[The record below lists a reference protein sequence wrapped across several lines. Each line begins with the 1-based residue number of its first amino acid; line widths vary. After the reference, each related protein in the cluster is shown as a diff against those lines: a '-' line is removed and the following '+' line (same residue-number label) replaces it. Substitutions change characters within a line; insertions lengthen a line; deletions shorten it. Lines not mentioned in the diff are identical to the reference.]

1 MIDLLNKW
9 MLESTGNFNIV
20 VGLTELLFLGS
31 VIALII
37 IYKKIGKPDEK
48 TNGIYFK
55 IISCMF
61 STQILMNCIFIS
73 LVGKD
78 IEHFRQIF
86 ILFEALVIFVGAI
99 YSFKLYRQEY
109 K

>member
-20 VGLTELLFLGS
+20 VGLTALLFLGS

-37 IYKKIGKPDEK
+37 IYKKIGKPDER
-48 TNGIYFK
+48 TNAIYFK

-61 STQILMNCIFIS
+61 TTQLLMNCIFIS

-78 IEHFRQIF
+78 IENFRQIF
-86 ILFEALVIFVGAI
+86 ILFEALVFFVGAI
-99 YSFKLYRQEY
+99 YSFKLYRQEF

>member
-1 MIDLLNKW
+1 MDVRKYRQFQYRCRTY
-9 MLESTGNFNIV
+9 STSIFGFSNCTYNH
-20 VGLTELLFLGS
+20 LQ
-31 VIALII
+31 
-37 IYKKIGKPDEK
+37 KIGKPDER
-48 TNGIYFK
+48 TNAIYFK

-61 STQILMNCIFIS
+61 TTQILMNAIFIS

-78 IEHFRQIF
+78 IENFRQIF
-86 ILFEALVIFVGAI
+86 ILFEAFVFFIGAI

>member
-20 VGLTELLFLGS
+20 VGLTALLFFGS

-37 IYKKIGKPDEK
+37 IYKKIGKRDER
-48 TNGIYFK
+48 TNPIYFK

-61 STQILMNCIFIS
+61 TTQILMNCIFIS

-78 IEHFRQIF
+78 IENSRQIF
-86 ILFEALVIFVGAI
+86 ILFEGFVFFIGAI

>member
-1 MIDLLNKW
+1 
-9 MLESTGNFNIV
+9 
-20 VGLTELLFLGS
+20 
-31 VIALII
+31 
-37 IYKKIGKPDEK
+37 
-48 TNGIYFK
+48 
-55 IISCMF
+55 
-61 STQILMNCIFIS
+61 
-73 LVGKD
+73 VGKD

>member
-20 VGLTELLFLGS
+20 VGLTALLFFGS

-37 IYKKIGKPDEK
+37 IYKKIGKRDER
-48 TNGIYFK
+48 TNPIYFK

-61 STQILMNCIFIS
+61 TTQILMNCIFIS

-78 IEHFRQIF
+78 IENSRQIF
-86 ILFEALVIFVGAI
+86 ILVEAFVFFIGAI

>member
-20 VGLTELLFLGS
+20 VGLTALLFLGS

-37 IYKKIGKPDEK
+37 IYKKIGKPDER
-48 TNGIYFK
+48 TNPIYFK

-61 STQILMNCIFIS
+61 TTQILMNCIFIS
-73 LVGKD
+73 LVGND
-78 IEHFRQIF
+78 IENFRQIF
-86 ILFEALVIFVGAI
+86 ILFEAFVFFVGAI
-99 YSFKLYRQEY
+99 YSFKLYRQEF

>member
-1 MIDLLNKW
+1 M
-9 MLESTGNFNIV
+9 
-20 VGLTELLFLGS
+20 
-31 VIALII
+31 
-37 IYKKIGKPDEK
+37 GKPDER
-48 TNGIYFK
+48 TNPIYFK

-61 STQILMNCIFIS
+61 TTQILMNCIFIS

>member
-20 VGLTELLFLGS
+20 VGLTALLFLGS

-37 IYKKIGKPDEK
+37 IYKKIGKRDER
-48 TNGIYFK
+48 TNPIYFK

-61 STQILMNCIFIS
+61 TTQILMNAIFIS

-78 IEHFRQIF
+78 IENFRQIF
-86 ILFEALVIFVGAI
+86 ILFEAFV
-99 YSFKLYRQEY
+99 
-109 K
+109 

>member
-9 MLESTGNFNIV
+9 MLENTNNFNIV
-20 VGLTELLFLGS
+20 VGLTALLFLGS

-37 IYKKIGKPDEK
+37 IYKKIGKPDER

-78 IEHFRQIF
+78 IENFRQIF
-86 ILFEALVIFVGAI
+86 ILFEAFVIFIGAI

>member
-9 MLESTGNFNIV
+9 MLESTNNFNIV
-20 VGLTELLFLGS
+20 VGLTAILFLGS
-31 VIALII
+31 VIALFII
-37 IYKKIGKPDEK
+37 SKKFGQPDER

-61 STQILMNCIFIS
+61 TTQILMNCIFIS

-78 IEHFRQIF
+78 IENFRQIF
-86 ILFEALVIFVGAI
+86 ILFEAFVFFVGAI
-99 YSFKLYRQEY
+99 YSFKLYRQEF

>member
-9 MLESTGNFNIV
+9 MLESTDNFNIV
-20 VGLTELLFLGS
+20 VGLTTILFLSS

-37 IYKKIGKPDEK
+37 IYKKIGRPDER
-48 TNGIYFK
+48 TNAIYLK
-55 IISCMF
+55 ITSRMF
-61 STQILMNCIFIS
+61 TTQVLMNAIFIS

-78 IEHFRQIF
+78 IETFRQIF
-86 ILFEALVIFVGAI
+86 ILFEAFVFFVGAI

>member
-9 MLESTGNFNIV
+9 MLESTDNFNIV
-20 VGLTELLFLGS
+20 VGFISLLLVGS
-31 VIALII
+31 CIVLII
-37 IYKKIGKPDEK
+37 IYKKIGKPDER
-48 TNGIYFK
+48 TNAIYFK
-55 IISCMF
+55 ITSRMF
-61 STQILMNCIFIS
+61 TTQILMNAIFIS

-78 IEHFRQIF
+78 IENFRQIF
-86 ILFEALVIFVGAI
+86 ILFEAFVFFVGAI

>member
-20 VGLTELLFLGS
+20 VGLTALLFFGS

-37 IYKKIGKPDEK
+37 IYKKIGKRDER
-48 TNGIYFK
+48 TNPIYFK

-61 STQILMNCIFIS
+61 TTQILMNCIFIS

-78 IEHFRQIF
+78 IENSRQIF
-86 ILFEALVIFVGAI
+86 ILFEAFVFFIGAI

>member
-20 VGLTELLFLGS
+20 VGLTTLLFLGS

-37 IYKKIGKPDEK
+37 IYKKIGKPDER
-48 TNGIYFK
+48 TNPIYFK

-61 STQILMNCIFIS
+61 TTQILMNCIFIS

-78 IEHFRQIF
+78 IENFRQIF
-86 ILFEALVIFVGAI
+86 ILFEAFVFFVGAI
-99 YSFKLYRQEY
+99 YSFKLYRQEF